1 MRQGPGH
8 TGEMQGSA
16 APGPDLGAGSLP
28 SAGGRTDPHAGRS
41 RARFLIVAML
51 FVVTTLNFADRA
63 TISITGSSIQHS
75 LGVSPVE
82 MGYIFSS
89 FAWSYVI
96 AQIPGGW
103 LLDRFGTR
111 RVYAGSIL
119 FWSILTALQGV
130 VTLLPA
136 VMAVAT
142 LFVLRFLVGA
152 AEAPAFPGNSRLTAA
167 WFPTHERGTASAIF
181 NSAQYFAAVIFTPL
195 MGWITHAY
203 GWPYV
208 FFTMGGIGVV
218 IAGIWVKT
226 VYAPK
231 AHPLANEAEVRF
243 IADGGA
249 LVDLEDP
256 VLAEERRAAQST
268 GQSAAAK
275 SSGVVGQLL
284 KNRMMM
290 GVFVGQYCI
299 TTLTYFFLT
308 WFPIYLV
315 QERHMSVLKAGFV
328 ASIPA
333 ICGFLGG
340 VLGGVISDRMM
351 KHGFSTTAARKV
363 PIVVGMLLSTCMIAC
378 NYVDNQWIVVG
389 IMAAAFFG
397 KGIGAL
403 GWAVVA
409 DTAPKQASGLCA
421 ALFNT
426 FGNTAGITT
435 PIVIGYLV
443 QGTGSFAAALV
454 FVSANALIAIVCY
467 LFVVGKIQR
476 FELQPASR

>member
-1 MRQGPGH
+1 MAQGLGLTSDAPADPASDADSGVGVSAFSNRQADPY
-8 TGEMQGSA
+8 A
-16 APGPDLGAGSLP
+16 
-28 SAGGRTDPHAGRS
+28 GRT

-51 FVVTTLNFADRA
+51 FLVTTLNYADRA
-63 TISITGSSIQHS
+63 TLSITGSSIQHS
-75 LGVSPVE
+75 LGISPVV

-103 LLDRFGTR
+103 LLDRFGTK
-111 RVYAGSIL
+111 RVYACSIL
-119 FWSILTALQGV
+119 FWSILTALQGLV
-130 VTLLPA
+130 ALLPA
-136 VMAVAT
+136 AMAVLA
-142 LFVLRFLVGA
+142 LAALRFLVGA
-152 AEAPAFPGNSRLTAA
+152 AEAPAFPGNSRLTSTC
-167 WFPTHERGTASAIF
+167 FPTAERGTACAVF
-181 NSAQYFAAVIFTPL
+181 NSSQYFAAVIFTPL
-195 MGWITHAY
+195 MGWITHAF

-208 FFTMGGIGVV
+208 FFAMGGLGII
-218 IAGIWVKT
+218 IAGIWLKA

-231 AHPLANEAEVRF
+231 AHPMANDAEIRF

-249 LVDLEDP
+249 LVDLEDRK
-256 VLAEERRAAQST
+256 LQKERRAAQST
-268 GQSAAAK
+268 GTISTVSTGAAVK
-275 SSGVVGQLL
+275 QLL
-284 KNRMMM
+284 KNRMML

-315 QERHMSVLKAGFV
+315 QERHMSILKAGFV

-340 VLGGVISDRMM
+340 VVSDRMM
-351 KHGFSTTAARKV
+351 KHGFSTTVARKV
-363 PIVVGMLLSTCMIAC
+363 PIVVGLLLSTCMIAC

-409 DTAPKQASGLCA
+409 DTAPKEASGLCA

-467 LFVVGKIQR
+467 LFVVGTIRR
-476 FELQPASR
+476 FELQPET